1 MSDRPS
7 IAATE
12 VTPGDAPATR
22 GAGVPA
28 GGDLLVVIPIFEDW
42 ASAAVLLGRLADALQ
57 RAGVDARFLLVDDGS
72 NTPIPAGFAGERPD
86 VLARTHVLELRRNL
100 GHQRAIAVGLAWVEA
115 HCDQPMIVVM
125 DGDGEDD
132 PADVPRLVAKF
143 RETGGAKIVF
153 AERTRRSESLGF
165 VVFYHLYRAI
175 HLVLTGYGVR
185 VGNFSI
191 LPRPALEKLVVVGE
205 LWNHYAASIFRTR
218 IPWTSIPV
226 TRATRIAGGSRMN
239 FVGLVVHGLS
249 AISVYAD
256 IVGVRVLAATGV
268 LGVLT
273 IAALAAV
280 VAVRLFTDLA
290 IPGWATV
297 ATGLLLVTLSQT
309 VTISLIFILM
319 MLGSRQSSTFL
330 PIRDYAHYVA
340 GVRHLAAD
348 RG

>member
-1 MSDRPS
+1 MTDSRTNAELAPGAD
-7 IAATE
+7 AASS
-12 VTPGDAPATR
+12 AN
-22 GAGVPA
+22 AGEPA
-28 GGDLLVVIPIFEDW
+28 GGDLVVVIPIFEDW
-42 ASAAVLLGRLADALQ
+42 ASASVLLGRLADEVSGV
-57 RAGVDARFLLVDDGS
+57 GVDARFLLVDDGS
-72 NTPIPAGFAGERPD
+72 NVPLPAGFGAGRPD

-100 GHQRAIAVGLAWVEA
+100 GHQRAIAVALAWVEA
-115 HCDQPMIVVM
+115 HCRQPMIVVM

-143 RETGGAKIVF
+143 REAGGTKVVF
-153 AERTRRSESLGF
+153 AERKRRSESLAF

-175 HLVLTGYGVR
+175 HFLLTGYGVR

-191 LPRPALEKLVVVGE
+191 LPRQALEKLVVVGE
-205 LWNHYAASIFRTR
+205 LWNHYAASVFRTR
-218 IPWTSIPV
+218 LPWTSIPV
-226 TRATRIAGGSRMN
+226 TRATRIAGGSTMN

-268 LGVLT
+268 LVVAT
-273 IAALAAV
+273 IAALSTV

-297 ATGLLLVTLSQT
+297 ATGLLLIALSQT

-330 PIRDYAHYVA
+330 PIRDYVHYVA
-340 GVRHLAAD
+340 GVRRLPEARD
-348 RG
+348 